1 MKVTDGKRSRVASL
15 GDKGKLENRDQ
26 AVVLVAVT
34 DYKNSDQ
41 LTPPGLFISIS
52 VILLVL

>member
-1 MKVTDGKRSRVASL
+1 VKVTDGKRSRVASL
-15 GDKGKLENRDQ
+15 GDKGKLENRDH